1 MAKDV
6 HTEHCCIHH
15 GCKYMSPQ
23 TPCTV
28 ESGEKTQSHPC
39 EECGERSFKVEQ
51 ALQRF
56 RDDFE
61 SDFMLEDGL
70 IVDHPERRWGPLLP
84 LYHLAVQA
92 LEAEERW

>member
-1 MAKDV
+1 MDKDV
-6 HTEHCCIHH
+6 HTEHCCVHH
-15 GCKYMSPQ
+15 GCKYAVPR

-39 EECGERSFKVEQ
+39 EECGERSFKIEQ

-61 SDFMLEDGL
+61 NDFMWDGQIADRPQWTPL
-70 IVDHPERRWGPLLP
+70 IS
-84 LYHLAVQA
+84 LYRLAVEA
-92 LEAEERW
+92 LETNEGREN